1 MADDDSAQEKT
12 EEPTPKRKQKA
23 RDEGQIPRSKDFTTF
38 AVLITSTFG
47 LFLFGGIMADSL
59 LRISRENFSPT
70 RDMIFDMNSMVL
82 NLGRSF
88 GDALWSSMPFFACVV
103 IAALVG
109 PTALGGILFSAKSL
123 APKWNRMDP
132 IAGIKRIVSVRSLVE
147 LFKGIG
153 KVLLIIGVAYVLL
166 KAMQNRLLGL
176 SSEPLE
182 QAISHSLQLSLWAA
196 IIMSAA
202 TIVISMIDIPFQIWE
217 HQKKMR
223 MSRQD
228 IKDELKDTEGKP
240 EVKSKIR
247 QLQMQMAQ
255 SRMMASVPE
264 ADVVITNPSH
274 YSVALKY
281 DPNNMGAPILIAKG
295 VDHIALKIREIANA
309 HEIEVMESPPLARAI
324 YHTTEVEQEV
334 PEGLYV
340 AVAQVLAYV
349 FQLRDYRKGGGE
361 RPQRPGRPDIP
372 QNMQY

>member
-349 FQLRDYRKGGGE
+349 FQLRDYRKGRGE